1 MGWILLLIVIAWPVV
16 EIAVFIQVGE
26 AIGWLNTIFLFV
38 AAGAI
43 GLWLLRTEGLALL
56 MRAQRE
62 MNEGRVPVSEGF
74 DALCLGVGALLLI
87 LPGFITD
94 IFALLL
100 LVPPVRSG
108 LRALLVRWV
117 AAHERRARTGPGL
130 VIEGDYEDVTRRKTA
145 SPEDDPDKIV
155 HRRD

>member
-16 EIAVFIQVGE
+16 EIAAFIQVGE
-26 AIGWLNTIFLFV
+26 AIGWLNTILLFV

-43 GLWLLRTEGLALL
+43 GLWLLRSEGLALL

-62 MNEGRVPVSEGF
+62 MNEGRVPVREGF
-74 DALCLGVGALLLI
+74 DALCLGLGALLLI

-100 LVPPVRSG
+100 LLPPVRNG
-108 LRALLVRWV
+108 LRALLVRWATV
-117 AAHERRARTGPGL
+117 RERRARRAGA
-130 VIEGDYEDVTRRKTA
+130 R
-145 SPEDDPDKIV
+145 
-155 HRRD
+155 HRG